1 MIIFRD
7 INRINPCFLG
17 VSYNQP
23 KFSSCASWNPNAIT
37 FGNIS
42 AIGRKP
48 QGIFVTTSNMV
59 YATITN
65 LSEVL
70 LWSATSS
77 TPIETG
83 FNVLSQ
89 PYGLFITD
97 DGSMYVDNG
106 AINHKVNK
114 WLWNGTSSITV
125 KNVNNTCFA
134 LFIDMNDTLYCSIYL
149 EHKVIKFSLNNSS
162 SIFIIAAGNGT
173 FGSTPY
179 MLNSPRGI
187 FVDEY
192 FNLYVADY
200 ANDRIQLFQFGQ
212 LNGTTIAGNETIETI
227 PLNGPTG
234 IILDADNHLFIVDS
248 NNNRIIATGST
259 GFQCLAGCSG
269 IQGSGSDQLN
279 QPQSISFDSYG
290 NIFVTDMINN
300 RIQKF
305 LLASN
310 SCGKFNYIPG
320 Q

>member
-1 MIIFRD
+1 
-7 INRINPCFLG
+7 
-17 VSYNQP
+17 
-23 KFSSCASWNPNAIT
+23 
-37 FGNIS
+37 
-42 AIGRKP
+42 
-48 QGIFVTTSNMV
+48 MV

-70 LWSATSS
+70 LWSATGNAPMQTFSS
-77 TPIETG
+77 G
-83 FNVLSQ
+83 LSQ
-89 PYGLFITD
+89 PYGLFITN

-106 AINHKVNK
+106 VINHQVNK
-114 WLWNGTSSITV
+114 WLWNGTSLVTV
-125 KNVNNTCFA
+125 KNINSTCFA
-134 LFIDMNDTLYCSIYL
+134 LFIDMNDTLYCSIYR
-149 EHKVIKFSLNNSS
+149 EHKVIKVSLNNSS
-162 SIFIIAAGNGT
+162 NIIIIAAGNGT
-173 FGSTPY
+173 VGSTPY
-179 MLNSPRGI
+179 MLDSPKGI

-200 ANDRIQLFQFGQ
+200 GNDRIQLFQFGQ

-227 PLNGPTG
+227 LLNGPTG
-234 IILDADNHLFIVDS
+234 IILDADNYLFIVDS
-248 NNNRIIATGST
+248 NNNRIIASGST
-259 GFQCLAGCSG
+259 GFQCLVGCSG

-290 NIFVTDMINN
+290 NIFVTVMSNN